1 MWIKKKKS
9 EFVNNL
15 WVWLKIFFYFLF
27 FCVYK
32 MYLIS
37 AEGYKDDWGDFLRIK
52 KNVEIW
58 IKLKYIQNGLGFQ
71 NIFDLVLK

>member
-1 MWIKKKKS
+1 
-9 EFVNNL
+9 
-15 WVWLKIFFYFLF
+15 
-27 FCVYK
+27 

-37 AEGYKDDWGDFLRIK
+37 AEGYKDDGGDFLRIK